1 MLLGNVTFGGV
12 KCVISSKRRAAIV
25 FHPQSSDE
33 LAPFH
38 KQVAERAFLVEP
50 IVLQPDSEG
59 HYISVMTQVEQ
70 DLSPILFLLECGP
83 QLV

>member
-1 MLLGNVTFGGV
+1 MMRLIGM
-12 KCVISSKRRAAIV
+12 SSSWHQLAVDQTSAVEQLALKFTCRK
-25 FHPQSSDE
+25 SDE

-38 KQVAERAFLVEP
+38 KQVAAKAFLVEP

-70 DLSPILFLLECGP
+70 DLSPILFP
-83 QLV
+83 P